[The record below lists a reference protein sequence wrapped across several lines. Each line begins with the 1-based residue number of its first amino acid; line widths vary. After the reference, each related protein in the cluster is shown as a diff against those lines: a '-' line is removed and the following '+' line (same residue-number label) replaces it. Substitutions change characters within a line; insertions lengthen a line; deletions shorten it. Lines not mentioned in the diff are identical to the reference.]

1 MDLTNLL
8 IVKKFLGGS
17 GSSESEILESYLDQW
32 SLYANTKLEVA
43 ELPNITRL
51 PDYAF
56 QNQTKL
62 VYITIPDS
70 VTSISYR
77 AFYGCRSLQSI
88 TIPDSVTSI
97 GTQAFDDCT
106 SLESIIIP
114 DSVTEIG
121 TMAFWGCSGLTSV
134 TMGNGVTEIGALAF
148 TGCTNLTTIN
158 VPWSEGAVSGAP
170 WSAANATINYN
181 YTGE

>member
-32 SLYANTKLEVA
+32 ALYANKKLEVA

-51 PDYAF
+51 PDHAF
-56 QNQTKL
+56 DGQTKL
-62 VYITIPDS
+62 VN
-70 VTSISYR
+70 
-77 AFYGCRSLQSI
+77 I

-97 GTQAFDDCT
+97 GSWAFEGCK
-106 SLESIIIP
+106 SLQ
-114 DSVTEIG
+114 SVTI
-121 TMAFWGCSGLTSV
+121 
-134 TMGNGVTEIGALAF
+134 GNGVTSIGYSAF
-148 TGCTNLTTIN
+148 SGCSNLITIN

-170 WSAANATINYN
+170 WDATNATINYN